1 MAEVKDM
8 NLEEVIARMSQIK
21 EDMEKE
27 DADIKALSTEADEL
41 IERKTT
47 LIAERK
53 AAVEEVLAGAGE
65 TISEHQENKNMEE
78 NKITRDSQE
87 YIEAFG
93 EYKRTG
99 DDTIVRSLLMSENA
113 EDGTVAVPTVVE
125 DAIEKAWKE
134 DQILSRVKQSSYK
147 GNLEV
152 NFFISGSAAI
162 VHTEGARDP
171 ISDEDLSL
179 GIRTLVPIAIKKN
192 LPVTRQALKLRGAA
206 FLDFLKD
213 EVYDAIVYKAGGE
226 LINDIKSAPST
237 STASMPGV
245 PVVTTDTGASDP
257 LTLSLLDE
265 AQGVLSAKAKR
276 NPVWIMNPQTKAYIK
291 SLAKAH
297 YYAIDPFDG
306 IPVIE
311 DDRLP
316 AYTSAHAGDTY
327 IILGDLSYGAR
338 ANFPDGKDVEILV
351 DKMTNKKKNV
361 VDIFGEMFL
370 SIGICQQNAFVKIA
384 KAGGSASN

>member
-1 MAEVKDM
+1 MNNTYNEVDEIITRAKAI
-8 NLEEVIARMSQIK
+8 EEEMTQ
-21 EDMEKE
+21 DG
-27 DADIKALSTEADEL
+27 ADIEALTKEADEL
-41 IERKTT
+41 IARKKEI
-47 LIAERK
+47 IAER
-53 AAVEEVLAGAGE
+53 AAAEQAILAGAGE
-65 TISEHQENKNMEE
+65 TISEHQENTQMEE
-78 NKITRDSQE
+78 IKITRDSQE
-87 YIEAFG
+87 YVEAYG

-99 DDTIVRSLLMSENA
+99 DDTIVRSLLKSENA
-113 EDGTVAVPTVVE
+113 ENGTVAVPTVVE
-125 DAIEKAWKE
+125 EAIEKAWKE
-134 DQILSRVKQSSYK
+134 DQILSKVKQSSYK

-152 NFFISGSAAI
+152 NFFIDGDAAI
-162 VHTEGARDP
+162 VHAEGAADP
-171 ISDEDLSL
+171 IADEDLDL

-226 LINDIKSAPST
+226 LLNDIKSAPTT

-245 PVVTTDTGASDP
+245 PKVTTDSGATDP
-257 LTLSLLDE
+257 LSLSLLVE
-265 AQGVLSAKAKR
+265 AQGVLSARAK
-276 NPVWIMNPQTKAYIK
+276 NKVWIMNPQTKAYCK
-291 SLAKAH
+291 ALAIANN
-297 YYAIDPFDG
+297 YAIDPFDG

-316 AYTSAHAGDTY
+316 AYTSAQAGDTY

-361 VDIFGEMFL
+361 VDIFGELFL

>member
-1 MAEVKDM
+1 MNNTYNEVDEIITRAKAIEEEMAQDG
-8 NLEEVIARMSQIK
+8 
-21 EDMEKE
+21 
-27 DADIKALSTEADEL
+27 ADIEALTKEADEL
-41 IERKTT
+41 IARKKEI
-47 LIAERK
+47 IAER
-53 AAVEEVLAGAGE
+53 AAAEQAILAGAGE
-65 TISEHQENKNMEE
+65 TISEHQENTQMEE
-78 NKITRDSQE
+78 IKITRDSQE
-87 YIEAFG
+87 YVEAYG

-99 DDTIVRSLLMSENA
+99 DDTIVRSLLKSENA
-113 EDGTVAVPTVVE
+113 ENGTVAVPTVVE
-125 DAIEKAWKE
+125 EAIEKAWKE
-134 DQILSRVKQSSYK
+134 DQILSKVKQSSYK

-152 NFFISGSAAI
+152 NFFIDGDAAI
-162 VHTEGARDP
+162 VHAEGAADP
-171 ISDEDLSL
+171 IADEDLDL

-245 PVVTTDTGASDP
+245 PVVVTDADSSDK
-257 LTLSLLDE
+257 LGLSLLVE
-265 AQGVLSAKAKR
+265 AQGVLSARAK
-276 NPVWIMNPQTKAYIK
+276 NKVWIMNPQTKAYCK
-291 SLAKAH
+291 ALAIANN
-297 YYAIDPFDG
+297 YAIDPFDG

-316 AYTSAHAGDTY
+316 AYTSAQAGDTY

-370 SIGICQQNAFVKIA
+370 SIGVVQQNAFVKIA

>member
-1 MAEVKDM
+1 MDKKYENV
-8 NLEEVIARMSQIK
+8 EEIIARAREI
-21 EDMEKE
+21 ETEMEQTN
-27 DADIKALSTEADEL
+27 ADIDALTTEAKEL
-41 IERKTT
+41 AIRKAEM
-47 LIAERK
+47 IAER
-53 AAVEEVLAGAGE
+53 AAAEQAILAGAGE
-65 TISEHQENKNMEE
+65 TKESHQENKNMEE
-78 NKITRDSQE
+78 NKITRDSQA
-87 YIEAFG
+87 YVEAYG

-99 DDTIVRSLLMSENA
+99 DDTIVRSLMSENA
-113 EDGTVAVPTVVE
+113 EDGTVAVPTIVE
-125 DAIEKAWKE
+125 DAIEKAWAE
-134 DQILSRVKQSSYK
+134 DQILSKVKQTSYK

-152 NFFISGSAAI
+152 NFFIDGDAAI
-162 VHTEGARDP
+162 VHTEGAADP
-171 ISDEDLSL
+171 IDDEDLDL

-226 LINDIKSAPST
+226 LLNDIESAPTT

-245 PVVTTDTGASDP
+245 PVVTTDSDATDP
-257 LTLSLLDE
+257 LGLSLLVE
-265 AQGVLSAKAKR
+265 AQGVLSARAK
-276 NPVWIMNPQTKAYIK
+276 NKVWIMNPQTKAYCK
-291 SLAKAH
+291 ALAIANN
-297 YYAIDPFDG
+297 YAIDPFDG

-316 AYTSAHAGDTY
+316 AYTSAQAGDTY

-370 SIGICQQNAFVKIA
+370 SIGVVQQNAFVKIA
-384 KAGGSASN
+384 KAGGSN

>member
-1 MAEVKDM
+1 MNNTYNEVDEIITRAKAI
-8 NLEEVIARMSQIK
+8 EEEMTQ
-21 EDMEKE
+21 DG
-27 DADIKALSTEADEL
+27 ADIEALTKEADEL
-41 IERKTT
+41 IARKKEI
-47 LIAERK
+47 IAER
-53 AAVEEVLAGAGE
+53 AAAEQAILAGAGE
-65 TISEHQENKNMEE
+65 TISEHQENTQMEE
-78 NKITRDSQE
+78 IKITRDSQE
-87 YIEAFG
+87 YVEAYG

-99 DDTIVRSLLMSENA
+99 DDTIVRSLLKSENA
-113 EDGTVAVPTVVE
+113 ENGTVAVPTVVE
-125 DAIEKAWKE
+125 EAIEKAWKE
-134 DQILSRVKQSSYK
+134 DQILSKVKQSSYK

-152 NFFISGSAAI
+152 NFFIDGDAAI
-162 VHTEGARDP
+162 VHAEGAADP
-171 ISDEDLSL
+171 IADEDLDL

-226 LINDIKSAPST
+226 LLNDIKSAPTT

-245 PVVTTDTGASDP
+245 PKVTTGSGATDP
-257 LTLSLLDE
+257 LSLSLLVE
-265 AQGVLSAKAKR
+265 AQGVLSARAK
-276 NPVWIMNPQTKAYIK
+276 NKVWIMNPQTKAYCK
-291 SLAKAH
+291 ALAIANN
-297 YYAIDPFDG
+297 YAIDPFDG

-316 AYTSAHAGDTY
+316 AYTSAQAGDTY

-370 SIGICQQNAFVKIA
+370 SIGVVQQNAFVKIA

>member
-1 MAEVKDM
+1 MNNIYNEVDEIITRAKAI
-8 NLEEVIARMSQIK
+8 EEEMTQ
-21 EDMEKE
+21 DG
-27 DADIKALSTEADEL
+27 ADIEALTKEADEL
-41 IERKTT
+41 IARKKEI
-47 LIAERK
+47 IAER
-53 AAVEEVLAGAGE
+53 AAAEQAILAGAGE
-65 TISEHQENKNMEE
+65 TISEHQENTQMEE
-78 NKITRDSQE
+78 IKITRDSQE
-87 YIEAFG
+87 YVEAYG

-99 DDTIVRSLLMSENA
+99 DDTIVRSLLKSENA
-113 EDGTVAVPTVVE
+113 ENGTVAVPTVVE
-125 DAIEKAWKE
+125 EAIEKAWKE
-134 DQILSRVKQSSYK
+134 DQILSKVKQSSYK

-152 NFFISGSAAI
+152 NFFIDGDAAI
-162 VHTEGARDP
+162 VHAEGAADP
-171 ISDEDLSL
+171 IADEDLDL

-226 LINDIKSAPST
+226 LLNDIKSAPTT

-245 PVVTTDTGASDP
+245 PKVTTDSGASDP
-257 LTLSLLDE
+257 LSLSLLVE
-265 AQGVLSAKAKR
+265 AQGVLSARAK
-276 NPVWIMNPQTKAYIK
+276 NKVWIMNPQTKAYCK
-291 SLAKAH
+291 ALAIANN
-297 YYAIDPFDG
+297 YAIDPFDG

-316 AYTSAHAGDTY
+316 AYTSANAGDTY

>member
-1 MAEVKDM
+1 MNNTYKEVDEIITRAKAI
-8 NLEEVIARMSQIK
+8 EEEMTQ
-21 EDMEKE
+21 DG
-27 DADIKALSTEADEL
+27 ADIEALTKEADEL
-41 IERKTT
+41 IARKKEI
-47 LIAERK
+47 IAER
-53 AAVEEVLAGAGE
+53 AAAEQAILAGAGE
-65 TISEHQENKNMEE
+65 TISEHQENTQMEE

-87 YIEAFG
+87 YVEAYG

-99 DDTIVRSLLMSENA
+99 DDTIVRSLLKSENA
-113 EDGTVAVPTVVE
+113 ENGTVAVPTVVE
-125 DAIEKAWKE
+125 EAIEKAWKE
-134 DQILSRVKQSSYK
+134 DQILSKVKQTSYK

-152 NFFISGSAAI
+152 NFFIDGDAAI
-162 VHTEGARDP
+162 VHAEGAADP
-171 ISDEDLSL
+171 IADEDLDL

-226 LINDIKSAPST
+226 LLNDIKSAPTT

-245 PVVTTDTGASDP
+245 PKVTTDSGASDP
-257 LTLSLLDE
+257 LSLSLLVE
-265 AQGVLSAKAKR
+265 AQGVLSARAK
-276 NPVWIMNPQTKAYIK
+276 NKVWIMNPQTKAYCK
-291 SLAKAH
+291 ALAIANN
-297 YYAIDPFDG
+297 YAIDPFDG

-316 AYTSAHAGDTY
+316 AYTSAQAGDTY

-361 VDIFGEMFL
+361 VDIFGELFL

>member
-1 MAEVKDM
+1 MNNIYNEVDEIITRAKAIEEEMAQDG
-8 NLEEVIARMSQIK
+8 
-21 EDMEKE
+21 
-27 DADIKALSTEADEL
+27 ADIEALTKEADEL
-41 IERKTT
+41 IARKKEI
-47 LIAERK
+47 IAER
-53 AAVEEVLAGAGE
+53 AAAEQAILAGAGE
-65 TISEHQENKNMEE
+65 TISEHQENTQMEE
-78 NKITRDSQE
+78 IKITRDSQE
-87 YIEAFG
+87 YVEAYG

-99 DDTIVRSLLMSENA
+99 DDTIVRSLLKSENA
-113 EDGTVAVPTVVE
+113 ENGTVAVPTVVE
-125 DAIEKAWKE
+125 EAIEKAWKE
-134 DQILSRVKQSSYK
+134 DQILSKVKQSSYK

-152 NFFISGSAAI
+152 NFFIDGDAAI
-162 VHTEGARDP
+162 VHAEGGDP
-171 ISDEDLSL
+171 IADEDLDL

-226 LINDIKSAPST
+226 LLNDIKSAPST

-245 PVVTTDTGASDP
+245 PKVTTDSGATDP
-257 LTLSLLDE
+257 LSLSLLVE
-265 AQGVLSAKAKR
+265 AQGVLSARAK
-276 NPVWIMNPQTKAYIK
+276 NKVWIMNPQTKAYCK
-291 SLAKAH
+291 ALAIANN
-297 YYAIDPFDG
+297 YAIDPFDG

-316 AYTSAHAGDTY
+316 AYTSAQAGDTY

>member
-1 MAEVKDM
+1 MNNIYNEVDEIITRAKAI
-8 NLEEVIARMSQIK
+8 EEEMTQ
-21 EDMEKE
+21 DG
-27 DADIKALSTEADEL
+27 ADIEALTKEADEL
-41 IERKTT
+41 IARKKEI
-47 LIAERK
+47 IAER
-53 AAVEEVLAGAGE
+53 AAAEQAILAGAGE
-65 TISEHQENKNMEE
+65 TISEHQENTQMEE
-78 NKITRDSQE
+78 IKITRDSQE
-87 YIEAFG
+87 YVEAYG

-99 DDTIVRSLLMSENA
+99 DDTIVRSLLKSENA
-113 EDGTVAVPTVVE
+113 ENGTVAVPTVVE
-125 DAIEKAWKE
+125 EAIEKAWKE
-134 DQILSRVKQSSYK
+134 DQILSKVKQSSYK

-152 NFFISGSAAI
+152 NFFIDGDAAI
-162 VHTEGARDP
+162 VHAEGAADP
-171 ISDEDLSL
+171 IADEDLDL

-226 LINDIKSAPST
+226 LLNDIKSAPST

-245 PVVTTDTGASDP
+245 PKVTTDSGASDP
-257 LTLSLLDE
+257 LSLSLLVE
-265 AQGVLSAKAKR
+265 AQGVLSARAK
-276 NPVWIMNPQTKAYIK
+276 NKVWIMNPQTKAYCK
-291 SLAKAH
+291 ALAIANH
-297 YYAIDPFDG
+297 YAIDPFDG

-316 AYTSAHAGDTY
+316 AYTSAQAGDTY

>member
-27 DADIKALSTEADEL
+27 DADITALSTEADEL

-65 TISEHQENKNMEE
+65 TISEHQENTQMEE
-78 NKITRDSQE
+78 IKITRDSQE
-87 YIEAFG
+87 YVEAFG

-99 DDTIVRSLLMSENA
+99 DDSIVRTLLSQNA

-125 DAIEKAWKE
+125 DAIEKAWAE
-134 DQILSRVKQSSYK
+134 DQILAKVKKTSYK

-152 NFFISGSAAI
+152 NFFIDADPAQI
-162 VHTEGARDP
+162 HAEGGDP
-171 ISDEDLSL
+171 ISDEDLEL

-206 FLDFLKD
+206 FLNFLKD

-245 PVVTTDTGASDP
+245 PVVVTDADASDK
-257 LTLSLLDE
+257 LGLSLLVE
-265 AQGVLSAKAKR
+265 AQGLLSARAK
-276 NPVWIMNPQTKAYIK
+276 NKVWIMNPQTKAYCK
-291 SLAKAH
+291 ALAIANN
-297 YYAIDPFDG
+297 YAIDPFDG

-316 AYTSAHAGDTY
+316 AYSNANAGDCY

-338 ANFPDGKDVEILV
+338 ANFPDGRDVEILV
-351 DKMTNKKKNV
+351 DKMTNKKSNV
-361 VDIFGEMFL
+361 VDIFGELFL
-370 SIGICQQNAFVKIA
+370 SIGVVQQNAFVKIA

>member
-1 MAEVKDM
+1 MNNTYNEVDEIITRAKAI
-8 NLEEVIARMSQIK
+8 EEEMTQ
-21 EDMEKE
+21 DG
-27 DADIKALSTEADEL
+27 ADIEALTKEADEL
-41 IERKTT
+41 IARKKEI
-47 LIAERK
+47 IAER
-53 AAVEEVLAGAGE
+53 AAAEQAILAGAGE
-65 TISEHQENKNMEE
+65 TISEHQENTQMEE

-87 YIEAFG
+87 YVEAYG

-99 DDTIVRSLLMSENA
+99 DDTIVRSLLKSENA
-113 EDGTVAVPTVVE
+113 ENGTVAVPTVVE
-125 DAIEKAWKE
+125 EAIEKAWKE
-134 DQILSRVKQSSYK
+134 DQILSKVKQSSYK

-152 NFFISGSAAI
+152 NFFIDGDAAI
-162 VHTEGARDP
+162 VHAEGAADP
-171 ISDEDLSL
+171 IADEDLDL
-179 GIRTLVPIAIKKN
+179 GIRTLVPVAIKKN

-226 LINDIKSAPST
+226 LINDIKSAPTT

-245 PVVTTDTGASDP
+245 PKVTTDSGATDP
-257 LTLSLLDE
+257 LSLSLLVE
-265 AQGVLSAKAKR
+265 AQGVLSARAK
-276 NPVWIMNPQTKAYIK
+276 NKVWIMNPQTKAYCK
-291 SLAKAH
+291 ALAIANN
-297 YYAIDPFDG
+297 YAIDPFDG

-316 AYTSAHAGDTY
+316 AYTSAQAGDTY

-370 SIGICQQNAFVKIA
+370 SIGVVQQNAFVKIA

>member
-1 MAEVKDM
+1 MNNTYNEVDEIITRAKAI
-8 NLEEVIARMSQIK
+8 EEEMTQ
-21 EDMEKE
+21 DG
-27 DADIKALSTEADEL
+27 ADIEALTKEADEL
-41 IERKTT
+41 IARKKEI
-47 LIAERK
+47 IAER
-53 AAVEEVLAGAGE
+53 AAAEQAILAGAGE
-65 TISEHQENKNMEE
+65 TISEHQENTQMEE
-78 NKITRDSQE
+78 IKITRDSQE
-87 YIEAFG
+87 YVEAFG
-93 EYKRTG
+93 DYKRTG
-99 DDTIVRSLLMSENA
+99 DDSIVRTLLSQNA

-125 DAIEKAWKE
+125 DAIEKAWAE
-134 DQILSRVKQSSYK
+134 DQILAKVKKTSYK

-152 NFFISGSAAI
+152 NFFIDADPAQI
-162 VHTEGARDP
+162 HAEGGDP
-171 ISDEDLSL
+171 ISDEDLEL

-206 FLDFLKD
+206 FLNFLKD

-245 PVVTTDTGASDP
+245 PVVVTDADSSDK
-257 LTLSLLDE
+257 LGLSLLVE
-265 AQGVLSAKAKR
+265 AQGLLSARAK
-276 NPVWIMNPQTKAYIK
+276 NKVWIMNPQTKAYCK
-291 SLAKAH
+291 ALAIANN
-297 YYAIDPFDG
+297 YAIDPFDG

-316 AYTSAHAGDTY
+316 AYSNANAGDCY

-338 ANFPDGKDVEILV
+338 ANFPDGRDVEILV
-351 DKMTNKKKNV
+351 DKMTNKKSNV
-361 VDIFGEMFL
+361 VDIFGELFL

>member
-1 MAEVKDM
+1 MNNTYNEVDEIITRAKAI
-8 NLEEVIARMSQIK
+8 EEEMTQ
-21 EDMEKE
+21 DG
-27 DADIKALSTEADEL
+27 ADIEALTKEADEL
-41 IERKTT
+41 IARKKE
-47 LIAERK
+47 LIAER
-53 AAVEEVLAGAGE
+53 AAAEQAILAGAGE
-65 TISEHQENKNMEE
+65 TISEHQENTQMEE
-78 NKITRDSQE
+78 IKITRDSQE
-87 YIEAFG
+87 YVEAYG

-99 DDTIVRSLLMSENA
+99 DDTIVRSLLKSENA
-113 EDGTVAVPTVVE
+113 ENGTVAVPTVVE
-125 DAIEKAWKE
+125 EAIEKAWKE
-134 DQILSRVKQSSYK
+134 DQILSKVKQTSYK

-152 NFFISGSAAI
+152 NFFVSGDAAH
-162 VHTEGARDP
+162 VHAEGAADP
-171 ISDEDLSL
+171 IADEDLDL

-226 LINDIKSAPST
+226 LINDIKSAPTT

-245 PVVTTDTGASDP
+245 PKVTTDSGATDP
-257 LTLSLLDE
+257 LSLSLLVE
-265 AQGVLSAKAKR
+265 AQGVLSARAK
-276 NPVWIMNPQTKAYIK
+276 NKVWIMNPQTKAYCK
-291 SLAKAH
+291 ALAIANN
-297 YYAIDPFDG
+297 YAIDPFDG

-316 AYTSAHAGDTY
+316 AYTSAQAGDTY

-361 VDIFGEMFL
+361 VDIFGELFL

-384 KAGGSASN
+384 KAGGSN

>member
-1 MAEVKDM
+1 MNNTYNEVDEIITRAKAIEEEMAQDG
-8 NLEEVIARMSQIK
+8 
-21 EDMEKE
+21 
-27 DADIKALSTEADEL
+27 ADIEALTKEADEL
-41 IERKTT
+41 IARKKEI
-47 LIAERK
+47 IAER
-53 AAVEEVLAGAGE
+53 AAAEQAILAGAGE
-65 TISEHQENKNMEE
+65 TISEHQENTQMEE
-78 NKITRDSQE
+78 IKITRDSQE
-87 YIEAFG
+87 YVEAYG

-99 DDTIVRSLLMSENA
+99 DDTIVRSLLKSENA
-113 EDGTVAVPTVVE
+113 ENGTVAVPTVVE
-125 DAIEKAWKE
+125 EAIEKAWKE
-134 DQILSRVKQSSYK
+134 DQILSKVKQSSYK

-152 NFFISGSAAI
+152 NFFIDGDAAI
-162 VHTEGARDP
+162 VHAEGAADP
-171 ISDEDLSL
+171 IADEDLDL

-226 LINDIKSAPST
+226 LLNDIKSAPTT

-245 PVVTTDTGASDP
+245 PKVTTDSGATDP
-257 LTLSLLDE
+257 LSLSLLVE
-265 AQGVLSAKAKR
+265 AQGVLSARAK
-276 NPVWIMNPQTKAYIK
+276 NKVWIMNPQTKAYCK
-291 SLAKAH
+291 ALAIANN
-297 YYAIDPFDG
+297 YAIDPFDG

-316 AYTSAHAGDTY
+316 AYTSAQAGDTY

-370 SIGICQQNAFVKIA
+370 SIGVVQQNAFVKIA

>member
-1 MAEVKDM
+1 MNNTYNEVDEIITRAKAI
-8 NLEEVIARMSQIK
+8 EEEMTQ
-21 EDMEKE
+21 DG
-27 DADIKALSTEADEL
+27 ADIEALTKEADEL
-41 IERKTT
+41 IARKKEI
-47 LIAERK
+47 IAER
-53 AAVEEVLAGAGE
+53 AAAEQAILAGAGE
-65 TISEHQENKNMEE
+65 TISEHQENTQMEE

-87 YIEAFG
+87 YVEAYG

-99 DDTIVRSLLMSENA
+99 DDTIVRSLLKSENA
-113 EDGTVAVPTVVE
+113 ENGTVAVPTVVE
-125 DAIEKAWKE
+125 EAIEKAWKE
-134 DQILSRVKQSSYK
+134 DQILSKVKQSSYK

-152 NFFISGSAAI
+152 NFFIDGDAAI
-162 VHTEGARDP
+162 VHAEGAADP
-171 ISDEDLSL
+171 IADEDLDL
-179 GIRTLVPIAIKKN
+179 GIRTLVPVAIKKN

-226 LINDIKSAPST
+226 LLNDIKSAPTT

-245 PVVTTDTGASDP
+245 PKVTTDSGATDP
-257 LTLSLLDE
+257 LSLSLLVE
-265 AQGVLSAKAKR
+265 AQGVLSARAK
-276 NPVWIMNPQTKAYIK
+276 NKVWIMNPQTKAYCK
-291 SLAKAH
+291 ALAIANN
-297 YYAIDPFDG
+297 YAIDPFDG

-316 AYTSAHAGDTY
+316 AYTSAQAGDTY

-384 KAGGSASN
+384 KAGGSN

>member
-1 MAEVKDM
+1 MNNTYNEVDEIITRAKAI
-8 NLEEVIARMSQIK
+8 EEEMTQ
-21 EDMEKE
+21 DG
-27 DADIKALSTEADEL
+27 ADIEALTKEADEL
-41 IERKTT
+41 IARKKEI
-47 LIAERK
+47 IAER
-53 AAVEEVLAGAGE
+53 AAAEQAILAGAGE
-65 TISEHQENKNMEE
+65 TISEHQENTQMEE
-78 NKITRDSQE
+78 IKITRDSQE
-87 YIEAFG
+87 YVEAYG

-99 DDTIVRSLLMSENA
+99 DDTIVRSLLKSENA
-113 EDGTVAVPTVVE
+113 ENGTVAVPTVVE
-125 DAIEKAWKE
+125 EAIEKAWKE
-134 DQILSRVKQSSYK
+134 DQILSKVKQSSYK

-152 NFFISGSAAI
+152 NFFIDGDAAI
-162 VHTEGARDP
+162 VHAEGAADP
-171 ISDEDLSL
+171 IADEDLDL

-226 LINDIKSAPST
+226 LLNDIKSAPTT

-245 PVVTTDTGASDP
+245 PKVTTDSGATDP
-257 LTLSLLDE
+257 LSLSLLVE
-265 AQGVLSAKAKR
+265 AQGVLSARAK
-276 NPVWIMNPQTKAYIK
+276 NKVWIMNPQTKAYCK
-291 SLAKAH
+291 ALAIANN
-297 YYAIDPFDG
+297 YAIDPFDG

-316 AYTSAHAGDTY
+316 AYTSAQAGDTY

>member
-8 NLEEVIARMSQIK
+8 NLEEVIARMSQIN

-65 TISEHQENKNMEE
+65 TISEHQENTQMEE
-78 NKITRDSQE
+78 IKITRDSQE
-87 YIEAFG
+87 YVEAFG

-99 DDTIVRSLLMSENA
+99 DDSIVRTLLSQNA

-125 DAIEKAWKE
+125 DAIEKAWAE
-134 DQILSRVKQSSYK
+134 DQILAKVKKTSYK

-152 NFFISGSAAI
+152 NFFIDADPAQI
-162 VHTEGARDP
+162 HAEGGDP
-171 ISDEDLSL
+171 ISDEDLEL

-206 FLDFLKD
+206 FLNFLKD

-245 PVVTTDTGASDP
+245 PVVVTDADASDK
-257 LTLSLLDE
+257 LGLSLLVE
-265 AQGVLSAKAKR
+265 AQGLLSARAKSK
-276 NPVWIMNPQTKAYIK
+276 VWIMNPQTKAYCK
-291 SLAKAH
+291 ALAIANN
-297 YYAIDPFDG
+297 YAIDPFDG
-306 IPVIE
+306 IAVIE

-316 AYTSAHAGDTY
+316 AYSNANAGDCY

-338 ANFPDGKDVEILV
+338 ANFPDGRDVEILV
-351 DKMTNKKKNV
+351 DKMTNKKSNV
-361 VDIFGEMFL
+361 VDIFGELFL
-370 SIGICQQNAFVKIA
+370 SIGVVQQNAFVKIA

>member
-1 MAEVKDM
+1 MNNTYNEVDEIITRAKAI
-8 NLEEVIARMSQIK
+8 EEEMTQ
-21 EDMEKE
+21 DG
-27 DADIKALSTEADEL
+27 ADIEALTKEADEL
-41 IERKTT
+41 IARKKEI
-47 LIAERK
+47 IAER
-53 AAVEEVLAGAGE
+53 AAAEQAILAGAGE
-65 TISEHQENKNMEE
+65 TISEHQENTQMEE

-87 YIEAFG
+87 YVEAYG

-99 DDTIVRSLLMSENA
+99 DDTIVRSLLKSENA
-113 EDGTVAVPTVVE
+113 ENGTVAVPTVVE
-125 DAIEKAWKE
+125 EAIEKAWKE
-134 DQILSRVKQSSYK
+134 DQILSKVKQTSYK

-152 NFFISGSAAI
+152 NFFIDGDAAI
-162 VHTEGARDP
+162 VHAEGAADP
-171 ISDEDLSL
+171 IADEDLDL

-245 PVVTTDTGASDP
+245 PKVTTDSGASDP
-257 LTLSLLDE
+257 LSLSLLVE
-265 AQGVLSAKAKR
+265 AQGVLSARAK
-276 NPVWIMNPQTKAYIK
+276 NKVWIMNPQTKAYCK
-291 SLAKAH
+291 ALAIANN
-297 YYAIDPFDG
+297 YAIDPFDG

-316 AYTSAHAGDTY
+316 AYTSAQAGDTY

-361 VDIFGEMFL
+361 VDIFGELFL

-384 KAGGSASN
+384 KAGGSN

>member
-1 MAEVKDM
+1 MNNTYNEVDEIITRAKAI
-8 NLEEVIARMSQIK
+8 EEEMTQ
-21 EDMEKE
+21 DG
-27 DADIKALSTEADEL
+27 ADIEALTKEADEL
-41 IERKTT
+41 IARKKE
-47 LIAERK
+47 LIAER
-53 AAVEEVLAGAGE
+53 AAAEQAILAGAGE
-65 TISEHQENKNMEE
+65 TISEHQENTQMEE
-78 NKITRDSQE
+78 IKITRDSQE
-87 YIEAFG
+87 YVEAYG

-99 DDTIVRSLLMSENA
+99 DDTIVRSLLKSENA
-113 EDGTVAVPTVVE
+113 ENGTVAVPTVVE
-125 DAIEKAWKE
+125 EAIEKAWKE
-134 DQILSRVKQSSYK
+134 DQILSKVKQTSYK

-152 NFFISGSAAI
+152 NFFVSGDAAH
-162 VHTEGARDP
+162 VHAEGAADP
-171 ISDEDLSL
+171 IADEDLDL

-226 LINDIKSAPST
+226 LLNDIKSAPTT

-245 PVVTTDTGASDP
+245 PKVTTDSGATDP
-257 LTLSLLDE
+257 LSLSLLVE
-265 AQGVLSAKAKR
+265 AQGVLSARAK
-276 NPVWIMNPQTKAYIK
+276 NKVWIMNPQTKAYCK
-291 SLAKAH
+291 ALAIANN
-297 YYAIDPFDG
+297 YAIDPFDG

-316 AYTSAHAGDTY
+316 AYTSAQAGDTY

-361 VDIFGEMFL
+361 VDIFGELFL

-384 KAGGSASN
+384 KAGGSN

>member
-1 MAEVKDM
+1 MNNIYNEVDEIITRAKAI
-8 NLEEVIARMSQIK
+8 EEEMTQ
-21 EDMEKE
+21 DG
-27 DADIKALSTEADEL
+27 ADIEALTKEADEL
-41 IERKTT
+41 IARKKEI
-47 LIAERK
+47 IAER
-53 AAVEEVLAGAGE
+53 AAAEQAILAGAGE
-65 TISEHQENKNMEE
+65 TISEHQENTQMEE
-78 NKITRDSQE
+78 IKITRDSQE
-87 YIEAFG
+87 YVEAYG

-99 DDTIVRSLLMSENA
+99 DDTIVRSLLKSENA
-113 EDGTVAVPTVVE
+113 ENGTVAVPTVVE
-125 DAIEKAWKE
+125 EAIEKAWKE
-134 DQILSRVKQSSYK
+134 DQILSKVKQSSYK

-152 NFFISGSAAI
+152 NFFIDGDAAI
-162 VHTEGARDP
+162 VHAEGAADP
-171 ISDEDLSL
+171 IADEDLDL

-226 LINDIKSAPST
+226 LLNDIKSAPTT

-245 PVVTTDTGASDP
+245 PKVITDTGASDP
-257 LTLSLLDE
+257 LSLNILDE

-276 NPVWIMNPQTKAYIK
+276 NPVWIMNPQTKAYLK
-291 SLAKAH
+291 SLAKSH
-297 YYAIDPFDG
+297 YYALDPFDD

-316 AYTSAHAGDTY
+316 AYTSAQAGDTY

-370 SIGICQQNAFVKIA
+370 SIGVVQQNAFVKIA

>member
-1 MAEVKDM
+1 MNNTYNEVDEIITRAKAI
-8 NLEEVIARMSQIK
+8 EEEMTQ
-21 EDMEKE
+21 DG
-27 DADIKALSTEADEL
+27 ADIEALTKEADEL
-41 IERKTT
+41 IARKKEI
-47 LIAERK
+47 IAER
-53 AAVEEVLAGAGE
+53 AAAEQAILAGAGE
-65 TISEHQENKNMEE
+65 TISEHQENTQMEE
-78 NKITRDSQE
+78 IKITRDSQE
-87 YIEAFG
+87 YVEAYG

-99 DDTIVRSLLMSENA
+99 DDTIVRSLLKSENA
-113 EDGTVAVPTVVE
+113 ENGTVAVPTVVE
-125 DAIEKAWKE
+125 EAIEKAWKE
-134 DQILSRVKQSSYK
+134 DQILSKVKQSSYK

-152 NFFISGSAAI
+152 NFFIDGDAAI
-162 VHTEGARDP
+162 VHAEGAADP
-171 ISDEDLSL
+171 IADEDLDL

-226 LINDIKSAPST
+226 LLNDIKSAPTT

-245 PVVTTDTGASDP
+245 PKVTTDSGATDP
-257 LTLSLLDE
+257 LSLSLLVE
-265 AQGVLSAKAKR
+265 AQGVLSARAK
-276 NPVWIMNPQTKAYIK
+276 NKVWIMNPQTKAYCK
-291 SLAKAH
+291 ALAIANH
-297 YYAIDPFDG
+297 YAIDPFDG

-316 AYTSAHAGDTY
+316 AYTSAQAGDTY

-361 VDIFGEMFL
+361 VDIFGELFL

>member
-27 DADIKALSTEADEL
+27 DADITALSTEADEL

-65 TISEHQENKNMEE
+65 TISEHQENTQMEE
-78 NKITRDSQE
+78 IKITRDSQE
-87 YIEAFG
+87 YVEAFG

-99 DDTIVRSLLMSENA
+99 DDSIVRTLLSQNA

-125 DAIEKAWKE
+125 DAIEKAWAE
-134 DQILSRVKQSSYK
+134 DQILAKVKKTSYK

-152 NFFISGSAAI
+152 NFFIDADPAQI
-162 VHTEGARDP
+162 HAEGGDP
-171 ISDEDLSL
+171 ISDEDLEL

-206 FLDFLKD
+206 FLNFLKD

-245 PVVTTDTGASDP
+245 PVVVTDSDSDP
-257 LTLSLLDE
+257 LGLSLLVE
-265 AQGVLSAKAKR
+265 AQGLLSARAK
-276 NPVWIMNPQTKAYIK
+276 NKVWIMNPQTKAYCK
-291 SLAKAH
+291 ALAIANN
-297 YYAIDPFDG
+297 YAIDPFDG

-316 AYTSAHAGDTY
+316 AYTSANAGDCY

-338 ANFPDGKDVEILV
+338 ANFPDGRDVEILV
-351 DKMTNKKKNV
+351 DKMTNKKSNV
-361 VDIFGEMFL
+361 VDIFGELFL
-370 SIGICQQNAFVKIA
+370 SIGVVQQNAFVKIA

>member
-8 NLEEVIARMSQIK
+8 NLEEVIARMSQIN

-65 TISEHQENKNMEE
+65 TISEHQENTQMEE
-78 NKITRDSQE
+78 IKITRDSQE
-87 YIEAFG
+87 YVEAFG

-99 DDTIVRSLLMSENA
+99 DDSIVRTLLSQNA

-125 DAIEKAWKE
+125 DAIEKAWAE
-134 DQILSRVKQSSYK
+134 DQILAKVKKTSYK

-152 NFFISGSAAI
+152 NFFIDADPAQI
-162 VHTEGARDP
+162 HAEGGDP
-171 ISDEDLSL
+171 ISDEDLEL

-206 FLDFLKD
+206 FLNFLKD

-245 PVVTTDTGASDP
+245 PVVVTDSDASDK
-257 LTLSLLDE
+257 LGLSLLVE
-265 AQGVLSAKAKR
+265 AQGLLSARAKSK
-276 NPVWIMNPQTKAYIK
+276 VWIMNPQTKAYCK
-291 SLAKAH
+291 ALAIANN
-297 YYAIDPFDG
+297 YAIDPFDG

-316 AYTSAHAGDTY
+316 AYTSANAGDCY

-338 ANFPDGKDVEILV
+338 ANFPDGRDVEILV
-351 DKMTNKKKNV
+351 DKMTNKKSNV
-361 VDIFGEMFL
+361 VDIFGELFL

>member
-1 MAEVKDM
+1 MNNTYNEVDEIITRAKAI
-8 NLEEVIARMSQIK
+8 EEEMTQ
-21 EDMEKE
+21 DG
-27 DADIKALSTEADEL
+27 ADIEALTKEADEL
-41 IERKTT
+41 IARKKEI
-47 LIAERK
+47 IAER
-53 AAVEEVLAGAGE
+53 AAAEQAILAGAGE
-65 TISEHQENKNMEE
+65 TISEHQENTQMEE
-78 NKITRDSQE
+78 IKITRDSQE
-87 YIEAFG
+87 YVEAYG

-99 DDTIVRSLLMSENA
+99 DDTIVRSLLKSENA
-113 EDGTVAVPTVVE
+113 ENGTVAVPTVVE
-125 DAIEKAWKE
+125 EAIEKAWKE
-134 DQILSRVKQSSYK
+134 DQILSKVKQSSYK

-152 NFFISGSAAI
+152 NFFIDGDAAI
-162 VHTEGARDP
+162 VHAEGAADP
-171 ISDEDLSL
+171 IADEDLDL

-226 LINDIKSAPST
+226 LLNDIKSAPTT

-245 PVVTTDTGASDP
+245 PKVTTDSGATDP
-257 LTLSLLDE
+257 LSLSLLVE
-265 AQGVLSAKAKR
+265 AQGVLSARAK
-276 NPVWIMNPQTKAYIK
+276 NKVWIMNPQTKAYCK
-291 SLAKAH
+291 ALAIANN
-297 YYAIDPFDG
+297 YAIDPFDG

-316 AYTSAHAGDTY
+316 AYTSAQAGDTY

-370 SIGICQQNAFVKIA
+370 SIGVVQQNAFVKIA

>member
-1 MAEVKDM
+1 MNNTYNEVDEIITRAKAIEEEMAQDG
-8 NLEEVIARMSQIK
+8 
-21 EDMEKE
+21 
-27 DADIKALSTEADEL
+27 ADIEALTKEADEL
-41 IERKTT
+41 IARKKEI
-47 LIAERK
+47 IAER
-53 AAVEEVLAGAGE
+53 AAAEQAILAGAGE
-65 TISEHQENKNMEE
+65 TISEHQENTQMEE

-87 YIEAFG
+87 YVEAYG

-113 EDGTVAVPTVVE
+113 EDGTVAVPTIVE
-125 DAIEKAWKE
+125 DAIEKAWAE
-134 DQILSRVKQSSYK
+134 DQILAKVRKTSYK

-152 NFFISGSAAI
+152 NFFIDGDAAI
-162 VHTEGARDP
+162 VHTEGAADP
-171 ISDEDLSL
+171 IDDEDLDL

-206 FLDFLKD
+206 FLNFLKD

-226 LINDIKSAPST
+226 LINDIKSAPTT

-245 PVVTTDTGASDP
+245 PKVTTDSGASDP
-257 LTLSLLDE
+257 LSLSLLVE
-265 AQGVLSAKAKR
+265 AQGVLSARAK
-276 NPVWIMNPQTKAYIK
+276 NKVWIMNPQTKAYCK
-291 SLAKAH
+291 ALAIANH
-297 YYAIDPFDG
+297 YAIDPFDG

-316 AYTSAHAGDTY
+316 AYTSAQAGDTY

-370 SIGICQQNAFVKIA
+370 SIGVVQQNAFVKIA
-384 KAGGSASN
+384 KAGGSN

>member
-8 NLEEVIARMSQIK
+8 NLEEVIARMSQIN

-27 DADIKALSTEADEL
+27 DADIKALSTETDEL

-65 TISEHQENKNMEE
+65 TISEHQENTQMEE
-78 NKITRDSQE
+78 IKITRDSQE
-87 YIEAFG
+87 YVEAFG

-99 DDTIVRSLLMSENA
+99 DDSIVRTLLSQNA

-125 DAIEKAWKE
+125 DAIEKAWAE
-134 DQILSRVKQSSYK
+134 DQILAKVKKTSYK

-152 NFFISGSAAI
+152 NFFIDADPAQI
-162 VHTEGARDP
+162 HAEGGDP
-171 ISDEDLSL
+171 ISDEDLEL

-206 FLDFLKD
+206 FLNFLKD

-245 PVVTTDTGASDP
+245 PVVVTDSDASDK
-257 LTLSLLDE
+257 LGLSLLVE
-265 AQGVLSAKAKR
+265 AQGLLSARAKSK
-276 NPVWIMNPQTKAYIK
+276 VWIMNPQTKAYCK
-291 SLAKAH
+291 ALAIANN
-297 YYAIDPFDG
+297 YAIDPFDG

-316 AYTSAHAGDTY
+316 AYSNASAGDCY

-338 ANFPDGKDVEILV
+338 ANFPDGRDVEILV
-351 DKMTNKKKNV
+351 DKMTNKKSNV
-361 VDIFGEMFL
+361 VDIFGELFL

>member
-1 MAEVKDM
+1 MNNIYNEVDEIITRAKAI
-8 NLEEVIARMSQIK
+8 EEEMTQ
-21 EDMEKE
+21 DG
-27 DADIKALSTEADEL
+27 ADIEALTKEADEL
-41 IERKTT
+41 IARKKEI
-47 LIAERK
+47 IAER
-53 AAVEEVLAGAGE
+53 AAAEQAILAGAGE
-65 TISEHQENKNMEE
+65 TISEHQENTQMEE

-87 YIEAFG
+87 YVEAYG

-99 DDTIVRSLLMSENA
+99 DDTIVRSLLKSENA
-113 EDGTVAVPTVVE
+113 ENGTVAVPTVVE
-125 DAIEKAWKE
+125 EAIEKAWKE
-134 DQILSRVKQSSYK
+134 DQILSKVKQSSYK

-152 NFFISGSAAI
+152 NFFIDGDAAI
-162 VHTEGARDP
+162 VHAEGAADP
-171 ISDEDLSL
+171 IADEDLDL

-226 LINDIKSAPST
+226 LLNDIKSAPST

-245 PVVTTDTGASDP
+245 PKVTTDSGASDP
-257 LTLSLLDE
+257 LGLSLLVE
-265 AQGVLSAKAKR
+265 AQGVLSARAK
-276 NPVWIMNPQTKAYIK
+276 NKVWIMNPQTKAYCK
-291 SLAKAH
+291 ALAIANH
-297 YYAIDPFDG
+297 YAIDPFDG

-316 AYTSAHAGDTY
+316 AYTSAQAGDTY

>member
-1 MAEVKDM
+1 MNNIYNEVDEIITRAKAI
-8 NLEEVIARMSQIK
+8 EEEMTQ
-21 EDMEKE
+21 DG
-27 DADIKALSTEADEL
+27 ADIEALTKEADEL
-41 IERKTT
+41 IARKKEI
-47 LIAERK
+47 IAER
-53 AAVEEVLAGAGE
+53 AAAEQAILAGAGE
-65 TISEHQENKNMEE
+65 TISEHQENTQMEE
-78 NKITRDSQE
+78 IKITRDSQE
-87 YIEAFG
+87 YVEAYG

-99 DDTIVRSLLMSENA
+99 DDTIVRSLLKSENA
-113 EDGTVAVPTVVE
+113 ENGTVAVPTVVE
-125 DAIEKAWKE
+125 EAIEKAWKE
-134 DQILSRVKQSSYK
+134 DQILSKVKQSSYK

-152 NFFISGSAAI
+152 NFFIDGDAAI
-162 VHTEGARDP
+162 VHAEGAADP
-171 ISDEDLSL
+171 IADEDLDL

-226 LINDIKSAPST
+226 LLNDIKSAPTT

-245 PVVTTDTGASDP
+245 PKVTTDSGATDP
-257 LTLSLLDE
+257 LSLSLLVE
-265 AQGVLSAKAKR
+265 AQGVLSARAK
-276 NPVWIMNPQTKAYIK
+276 NKVWIMNPQTKAYCK
-291 SLAKAH
+291 ALAIANN
-297 YYAIDPFDG
+297 YAIDPFDG

-316 AYTSAHAGDTY
+316 AYTSAQAGDTY

>member
-1 MAEVKDM
+1 MNNIYNEVDEIITRAKAI
-8 NLEEVIARMSQIK
+8 EEEMTQ
-21 EDMEKE
+21 DG
-27 DADIKALSTEADEL
+27 ADIEALTKEADEL
-41 IERKTT
+41 IARKKEI
-47 LIAERK
+47 IAER
-53 AAVEEVLAGAGE
+53 AAAEQAILAGAGE
-65 TISEHQENKNMEE
+65 TISEHQENTQMEE
-78 NKITRDSQE
+78 IKITRDSQE
-87 YIEAFG
+87 YVEAFG
-93 EYKRTG
+93 DYKRTG
-99 DDTIVRSLLMSENA
+99 DDSIVRTLLSQNA

-125 DAIEKAWKE
+125 DAIEKAWAE
-134 DQILSRVKQSSYK
+134 DQILAKVKKTSYK

-152 NFFISGSAAI
+152 NFFIDADPAQI
-162 VHTEGARDP
+162 HAEGGDP
-171 ISDEDLSL
+171 ISDEDLEL

-226 LINDIKSAPST
+226 LLNDIKSAPST

-245 PVVTTDTGASDP
+245 PVVVTDADSSDK
-257 LTLSLLDE
+257 LGLSLLVE
-265 AQGVLSAKAKR
+265 AQGLLSARAK
-276 NPVWIMNPQTKAYIK
+276 NKVWIMNPQTKAYCK
-291 SLAKAH
+291 ALAIANN
-297 YYAIDPFDG
+297 YAIDPFDG

-316 AYTSAHAGDTY
+316 AYSNANAGDCY

-338 ANFPDGKDVEILV
+338 ANFPDGRDVEILV
-351 DKMTNKKKNV
+351 DKMTNKKSNV
-361 VDIFGEMFL
+361 VDIFGELFL

>member
-8 NLEEVIARMSQIK
+8 NLEEVIARMSQIN

-99 DDTIVRSLLMSENA
+99 DDTIVRSLMSENA
-113 EDGTVAVPTVVE
+113 ENGTVAVPTVVE

-134 DQILSRVKQSSYK
+134 DQILSKVKQSSYK

-162 VHTEGARDP
+162 VHSEGAADP

-226 LINDIKSAPST
+226 LLNDIKSAPTT

-245 PVVTTDTGASDP
+245 PKVTTDSGASDP

-265 AQGVLSAKAKR
+265 AQGVLSARAK
-276 NPVWIMNPQTKAYIK
+276 NKVWIMNPQTKAYIK

>member
-1 MAEVKDM
+1 MNNIYNEVDEIITRAKAI
-8 NLEEVIARMSQIK
+8 EEEMTQ
-21 EDMEKE
+21 EG
-27 DADIKALSTEADEL
+27 ADIDALTKEADEL
-41 IERKTT
+41 IARKKAI
-47 LIAERK
+47 IAER
-53 AAVEEVLAGAGE
+53 AAAEQAILAGAGE
-65 TISEHQENKNMEE
+65 TKSEHQENTQMEE

-87 YIEAFG
+87 YVEAFG

-113 EDGTVAVPTVVE
+113 EDGTVAVPTIVE
-125 DAIEKAWKE
+125 DAIEKAWAE
-134 DQILSRVKQSSYK
+134 DQILAKVKKTSYK

-152 NFFISGSAAI
+152 NFFIDGDAAI
-162 VHTEGARDP
+162 VHTEGAADP
-171 ISDEDLSL
+171 ISDEDLDL

-245 PVVTTDTGASDP
+245 PVVTTDSGASDP
-257 LTLSLLDE
+257 LGLSLLVE
-265 AQGVLSAKAKR
+265 AQGVLSARAK
-276 NPVWIMNPQTKAYIK
+276 NKVWIMNPQTKAYCK
-291 SLAKAH
+291 ALAIANN
-297 YYAIDPFDG
+297 YAIDPFDG

-316 AYTSAHAGDTY
+316 AYTSAQAGDTY

-338 ANFPDGKDVEILV
+338 ANFPEGKDVEILV

-370 SIGICQQNAFVKIA
+370 SIGVVQQNAFVKIA

>member
-1 MAEVKDM
+1 MNNTYNEVDEIITRAKAI
-8 NLEEVIARMSQIK
+8 EEEMTQ
-21 EDMEKE
+21 DG
-27 DADIKALSTEADEL
+27 ADIEALTKEADEL
-41 IERKTT
+41 IARKKEI
-47 LIAERK
+47 IAER
-53 AAVEEVLAGAGE
+53 AAAEQAILAGAGE
-65 TISEHQENKNMEE
+65 TISEHQENTQMEE

-87 YIEAFG
+87 YVEAYG

-99 DDTIVRSLLMSENA
+99 DDTIVRSLLKSENA
-113 EDGTVAVPTVVE
+113 ENGTVAVPTVVE
-125 DAIEKAWKE
+125 EAIEKAWKE
-134 DQILSRVKQSSYK
+134 DQILSKVKQTSYK

-152 NFFISGSAAI
+152 NFFIDGDAAI
-162 VHTEGARDP
+162 VHAEGAADP
-171 ISDEDLSL
+171 IADEDLDL

-226 LINDIKSAPST
+226 LINDIKSAPTT

-245 PVVTTDTGASDP
+245 PVVTTDTDSSDP
-257 LTLSLLDE
+257 LGLSLLVE
-265 AQGVLSAKAKR
+265 AQGVLSARAK
-276 NPVWIMNPQTKAYIK
+276 NKVWIMNPQTKAYCK
-291 SLAKAH
+291 ALAIANN
-297 YYAIDPFDG
+297 YAIDPFDG

-316 AYTSAHAGDTY
+316 AYTSANAGDTY

-361 VDIFGEMFL
+361 VDIFGELFL

-384 KAGGSASN
+384 KAGGSN